1 MPALR
6 FPQYLK
12 DHGLYLLLVANE
24 NYVPGLILGREG
36 NAFWEHDKLK
46 RLLRDSSLS
55 WRTQY
60 VSANIPHVIE
70 GSRQVGAGGKLILPF
85 LTIDG
90 GLDANRFV
98 DFKISAVDQRV
109 FTDDNLRLLNPLSGR
124 LRWLKNQ
131 KPGVWDTIKGRYLVI
146 STWHAKEYEV
156 RLGRALTGDLD
167 AQFQQQI
174 YPTAGAHLNIDSA
187 NKIVNVSRNLRVPFA
202 FQGKRLVKI

>member
-1 MPALR
+1 MAPLR
-6 FPQYLK
+6 FPQYLRQ
-12 DHGLYLLLVANE
+12 HGLYLLLVSNE

-36 NAFWEHDKLK
+36 DAFWEHDNLN
-46 RLLRDSSLS
+46 RLLIDRKLS
-55 WRTQY
+55 WETRY

-70 GSRQVGAGGKLILPF
+70 GSRQVGVGGRLILPF
-85 LTIDG
+85 LTING

-109 FTDDNLRLLNPLSGR
+109 FTDDNLRLWNPLSRR
-124 LRWLKNQ
+124 LRWLKNT
-131 KPGVWDTIKGRYLVI
+131 KPEDWNDIKGRYLVI

-167 AQFQQQI
+167 AQFQEQI
-174 YPTAGAHLNIDSA
+174 YPTVGARMNIDSA

-202 FQGKRLVKI
+202 FQGRRLVKI